1 MAAAQI
7 IRIARR
13 LLKNMPERD
22 VKELAQRKGY
32 FKYEKKEPSSEI
44 QERVHEIRPE
54 EDIGKGVESKLTYR
68 TKPKPKE
75 VEDPQLDLFPAPT
88 RWTTKKGGEIDYPR
102 WEREGYAGVLEE
114 MADRPARLERRL
126 TRAVE
131 SQVASTPE
139 SSRLSQLLLK
149 RSQEAQRQRKQE
161 RDVRTKL
168 IDVFED
174 TIGPPTPVQ
183 EQSRLAAIGELA
195 SVRPAQQELLNFGK
209 ELTDIDVVRAALK
222 AGVYN
227 PRAWEATG
235 LSRWPKELRNPV
247 RMAKMALGITKT
259 PTVKQQKDIRK
270 LTQEMSGIA
279 ERQGM
284 ESTESLAQKVDLDQ
298 LRKSIRE
305 EGRPRD
311 LSKQEQEALRN
322 EIDDAL
328 KEGRHQPLRGVREV
342 GISKS
347 EREVPRVTR
356 DAGTKGVPITDEDYI
371 ESTFEQLGAR
381 FPETGP
387 RDEFGRLLPEFKEWS
402 DLHDVLKNRLRLQE
416 QDAIE
421 RGLST
426 TRLSEEAMEQKTR
439 DVLDQDILGYGIPL
453 EQRFRQHIPFKGATP
468 EQTLMFR
475 QETPP
480 TKQDVLRR
488 LRGEEG
494 GSGIAREKSEEEV
507 ISETMATD
515 PGMSEMSPLQDVIS
529 VSPQQERILSRIFG
543 KEISGIPPREA
554 TPHGLR
560 AQSLQAQRQ
569 QAEREQLSAGRSA
582 GLRRKL
588 LGQGRRNEAFAY
600 GEPTEVI
607 PPRVERQ
614 LEMPLLKEPTPEV
627 VTDLRKRAAE
637 IRRTGNSFRA
647 EANAKIRGSYVETQ
661 PATELVFNPKT
672 KKLERVRTEVRA
684 GYSLA
689 DVSPQEREKI
699 WEGIRNRPSYKRY
712 VQDKQ
717 ALKEEIYNKAPDI
730 MEFDEYVRPQR
741 RISRPRQTVKGV
753 PLREEGMWK
762 EGQKIDPDRA
772 PYYIQGP
779 EEQLELKYKERDLST
794 LLPSELDKAFAAG
807 EININNPKLLA
818 RWKADAPRRKA
829 TDEALTRYDQKLKKA
844 ERVRNKAVSESR
856 IAKLENKFAE
866 EMDAI
871 DAGFI
876 TKDKKADVTAWK
888 KAGSPEPLDWKDIDT
903 DKAVRPKQKLVD
915 SFKKGSK
922 VVNRKRGGMIKKPRG
937 WGAARYKGR

>member
-1 MAAAQI
+1 
-7 IRIARR
+7 
-13 LLKNMPERD
+13 
-22 VKELAQRKGY
+22 
-32 FKYEKKEPSSEI
+32 
-44 QERVHEIRPE
+44 
-54 EDIGKGVESKLTYR
+54 
-68 TKPKPKE
+68 
-75 VEDPQLDLFPAPT
+75 
-88 RWTTKKGGEIDYPR
+88 
-102 WEREGYAGVLEE
+102 

-174 TIGPPTPVQ
+174 TIGPPTLKQ
-183 EQSRLAAIGELA
+183 EESRLAAIGELA

-235 LSRWPKELRNPV
+235 LSRWPQELRNPV

-259 PTVKQQKDIRK
+259 PTVKQKKDIRK

-347 EREVPRVTR
+347 EREIPRVTR
-356 DAGTKGVPITDEDYI
+356 DTGTKGVPITDEDYI
-371 ESTFEQLGAR
+371 ESTFEQIGAR

-387 RDEFGRLLPEFKEWS
+387 RDEFGHLLPEFKQWS
-402 DLHDVLKNRLRLQE
+402 DLHNILKNRLRLQE

-453 EQRFRQHIPFKGATP
+453 EQRFRQHTPLRDVTSRQIVPSEKVLPSPPPRMIP
-468 EQTLMFR
+468 

-480 TKQDVLRR
+480 TIQDVLR
-488 LRGEEG
+488 LMRGEEG
-494 GSGIAREKSEEEV
+494 GSGIARQKSEEQV

-543 KEISGIPPREA
+543 KEISGLPPREA

-569 QAEREQLSAGRSA
+569 QAEREQFSAGRSA

-647 EANAKIRGSYVETQ
+647 EANAKIRGSYVEAQ

-741 RISRPRQTVKGV
+741 RISRPRSTVKGV

-779 EEQLELKYKERDLST
+779 EEQVEMDLSR

-807 EININNPKLLA
+807 EININNPKLIA

-829 TDEALTRYDQKLKKA
+829 TDEALERFSNKLTKA

-888 KAGSPEPLDWKDIDT
+888 KAGSPEPLDWKDAYTQPGKVDFIVDPST
-903 DKAVRPKQKLVD
+903 GVTPAGSPVRPKQKLVD

-937 WGAARYKGR
+937 WGAARYNGSRR

>member
-7 IRIARR
+7 IRIARK
-13 LLKNMPERD
+13 LLQNMPERD
-22 VKELAQRKGY
+22 IKELAKRKGY
-32 FKYEKKEPSSEI
+32 FKYEKKEPSSAIE
-44 QERVHEIRPE
+44 ERVHEIRPE
-54 EDIGKGVESKLTYR
+54 KDIGKGVESKLTYR

-75 VEDPQLDLFPAPT
+75 VEDPQLTLFPEPT
-88 RWTTKKGGEIDYPR
+88 RWTTKKGGEVDFSR

-139 SSRLSQLLLK
+139 ASRLSQLLLK
-149 RSQEAQRQRKQE
+149 RSQAAQRQRKQG
-161 RDVRTKL
+161 RDVRTGL
-168 IDVFED
+168 TDIFED
-174 TIGPPTPVQ
+174 TIGPPTLVQ

-195 SVRPAQQELLNFGK
+195 SVRPAQRELINFGK

-235 LSRWPKELRNPV
+235 LSRWPQELRNQET
-247 RMAKMALGITKT
+247 MAKMALGITKT
-259 PTVKQQKDIRK
+259 PTVAERKKIRK

-298 LRKSIRE
+298 LRKSVRE

-311 LSKQEQEALRN
+311 LSNQEQEALRN
-322 EIDDAL
+322 AIDDAI
-328 KEGRHQPLRGVREV
+328 KEGRHQPLREV

-347 EREVPRVTR
+347 EREIPRVTR

-371 ESTFEQLGAR
+371 ESTFEQIGAR

-387 RDEFGRLLPEFKEWS
+387 RDEFGRLLPEFKVWS
-402 DLHDVLKNRLRLQE
+402 DLHDTLKNRLRLQE
-416 QDAIE
+416 QTAIE

-439 DVLDQDILGYGIPL
+439 DVLDQDILGYGLPL

-468 EQTLMFR
+468 EQTLMIP

-480 TKQDVLRR
+480 TKQDVLR
-488 LRGEEG
+488 LMRGEEG
-494 GSGIAREKSEEEV
+494 GSGITRQKSEEQV
-507 ISETMATD
+507 IGEEMLTD
-515 PGMSEMSPLQDVIS
+515 PGMSEMAPLQDVIS
-529 VSPQQERILSRIFG
+529 VSSQQERILSRLFG
-543 KEISGIPPREA
+543 KEISGLPPREA
-554 TPHGLR
+554 TPSGLR
-560 AQSLQAQRQ
+560 AQLLQAQRQ

-637 IRRTGNSFRA
+637 IRRTGNSFRT
-647 EANAKIRGSYVETQ
+647 EANEKIRGSYVEAQ
-661 PATELVFNPKT
+661 PRTELEFNPKT
-672 KKLERVRTEVRA
+672 KKLERVRKEVRA

-699 WEGIRNRPSYKRY
+699 WEGIRNRPEFKKY
-712 VQDKQ
+712 VKDKQ
-717 ALKEEIYNKAPDI
+717 ALKKEIYNKAPDI

-741 RISRPRQTVKGV
+741 TTRRTRQTVRDI
-753 PLREEGMWK
+753 P
-762 EGQKIDPDRA
+762 A
-772 PYYIQGP
+772 
-779 EEQLELKYKERDLST
+779 EQVEMDLST

-807 EININNPKLLA
+807 EININNPQLIA

-829 TDEALTRYDQKLKKA
+829 TDEVLIRFSKKLDRAKKI
-844 ERVRNKAVSESR
+844 RNTAISKSR

-871 DAGFI
+871 DAGFV
-876 TKDKKADVTAWK
+876 TKDKKADITAWK
-888 KAGSPEPLDWKDIDT
+888 KAGSPEPLDWKDIDA

-922 VVNRKRGGMIKKPRG
+922 VVKRKRGGMIKKPRG
-937 WGAARYKGR
+937 WGAARYTER

>member
-1 MAAAQI
+1 
-7 IRIARR
+7 
-13 LLKNMPERD
+13 
-22 VKELAQRKGY
+22 
-32 FKYEKKEPSSEI
+32 
-44 QERVHEIRPE
+44 
-54 EDIGKGVESKLTYR
+54 
-68 TKPKPKE
+68 
-75 VEDPQLDLFPAPT
+75 
-88 RWTTKKGGEIDYPR
+88 
-102 WEREGYAGVLEE
+102 
-114 MADRPARLERRL
+114 
-126 TRAVE
+126 
-131 SQVASTPE
+131 
-139 SSRLSQLLLK
+139 
-149 RSQEAQRQRKQE
+149 
-161 RDVRTKL
+161 
-168 IDVFED
+168 
-174 TIGPPTPVQ
+174 VQ

-195 SVRPAQQELLNFGK
+195 SVRPAQKELINFGK

-235 LSRWPKELRNPV
+235 LSRWPQELRNQET
-247 RMAKMALGITKT
+247 MAKMALGITKT
-259 PTVKQQKDIRK
+259 PTVAERKKIRK

-279 ERQGM
+279 ERQRM

-311 LSKQEQEALRN
+311 LSDQEQEALRN
-322 EIDDAL
+322 AIDDAI

-347 EREVPRVTR
+347 EREIPRVTR

-371 ESTFEQLGAR
+371 ESTFEQIGAR

-387 RDEFGRLLPEFKEWS
+387 RDEFGRLLPEFKVWS
-402 DLHDVLKNRLRLQE
+402 DLHDTLKNRLRLQE

-439 DVLDQDILGYGIPL
+439 DVLDQDILGYGLPL

-468 EQTLMFR
+468 EQTLMIP

-480 TKQDVLRR
+480 TKQDVLR
-488 LRGEEG
+488 LMRGEEG
-494 GSGIAREKSEEEV
+494 GSGITRQKSEEQV
-507 ISETMATD
+507 IGEEMLTD
-515 PGMSEMSPLQDVIS
+515 PGMSEMAPLQDVIS
-529 VSPQQERILSRIFG
+529 VSSQQERILSRLFG
-543 KEISGIPPREA
+543 KEISGLPPREA
-554 TPHGLR
+554 TPSGLR
-560 AQSLQAQRQ
+560 AQLLQAQRQ

-637 IRRTGNSFRA
+637 IRRTGNSFRT
-647 EANAKIRGSYVETQ
+647 EANEKIRGSYVEAQ
-661 PATELVFNPKT
+661 PRTELEFNPKT
-672 KKLERVRTEVRA
+672 KKLERVRKEVRA

-699 WEGIRNRPSYKRY
+699 WEGIRNRPEFKKY
-712 VQDKQ
+712 VKDKQ
-717 ALKEEIYNKAPDI
+717 ALKKEIYNKAPDI

-741 RISRPRQTVKGV
+741 TTRRTRQTVRDI
-753 PLREEGMWK
+753 P
-762 EGQKIDPDRA
+762 A
-772 PYYIQGP
+772 
-779 EEQLELKYKERDLST
+779 EQVEMDLST

-807 EININNPKLLA
+807 EININNPQLIA

-829 TDEALTRYDQKLKKA
+829 TDEVLIRFSKKLDRAKKI
-844 ERVRNKAVSESR
+844 RNTVISKSR

-871 DAGFI
+871 DAGFV
-876 TKDKKADVTAWK
+876 TKDKKADITAWK
-888 KAGSPEPLDWKDIDT
+888 KAGSPEPLDWKDIDA

-922 VVNRKRGGMIKKPRG
+922 VVKRKRGGMIKKPRG
-937 WGAARYKGR
+937 WGAARYKGK